1 MDEQVERQQGMA
13 VGYRPVQRIGLA
25 CLECRRKKARC
36 SGHRPQCSHCR
47 RLGRE
52 CQYPSA
58 SSRIST
64 STRSAAPPATA
75 GSSDNGGSE
84 ESISSIS
91 ERLSRIEGLLLDLR
105 AQSITSSRELDVVS
119 SSASKPSA
127 TPSTHTG
134 HPQGP
139 ISPSTTSELGVGT
152 LSPRAFP
159 PRAVLLGCVN
169 DYFRHCHNQ
178 PYSFFHEASFRQSLE
193 HGLLPDHLVLAVL
206 ASAVRFSSDPFFCD
220 PHESAVQYANRS
232 WKAIVVSCL
241 AHNQAAQVQ
250 TVQTITLLAIFDFTA
265 GKARHASAWVKIG
278 LSVRIAQDLKL
289 MVEDDANLPA
299 PEREERRRVFWSIY
313 LLDRLVS
320 CGRCRPPAVLD
331 ASCQLQLPC
340 DEPTYRNGCWQSTM
354 TLEEF
359 ISRKPLPE
367 SVLHSPLAGVTLMAY
382 SLARAAG
389 YMLQQFNI
397 RNHNPPWDANSDFAS
412 IESDLLYVE
421 TALQSSKSA
430 AEIVSSHRLPNGSID
445 QPSAGPAIFSMAL
458 FHLCHCILYHPFL
471 LRRRISSFCP
481 AVPSCFLSRSFTSAW
496 EHARAMIELLQEAR
510 RLGVLVQ
517 ASFYSYCM
525 VMAGSIVGLQCH
537 NDKPWRANDSA
548 RLLSESIEI
557 AQDIGLYWKN
567 VATMAII
574 LQRFSDLR
582 MAYSQ
587 LASEEPQI
595 IGLSQAEEDF
605 MWSLVD
611 YSTISNSTESDHQV
625 HTDLDQCGAM
635 QSTWFDL
642 FGTFSVDVAHDSANQ
657 MGAPSLL
664 SFPEAPGIDM
674 GSLSSGVHEDML

>member
-52 CQYPSA
+52 CRYPSA

-64 STRSAAPPATA
+64 STRSAAPRATA
-75 GSSDNGGSE
+75 GSSDNGSSE

-105 AQSITSSRELDVVS
+105 TQAITSSRELDVVS
-119 SSASKPSA
+119 SSASRPSA
-127 TPSTHTG
+127 TPSSHTG
-134 HPQGP
+134 HPQAP
-139 ISPSTTSELGVGT
+139 LSPSATSEPGVGT

-159 PRAVLLGCVN
+159 PRAFPPRAVLLGCIN

-193 HGLLPDHLVLAVL
+193 RGLLPDHLVLAVL
-206 ASAVRFSSDPFFCD
+206 ASAARFSSDPFFCD

-241 AHNQAAQVQ
+241 AHNQAAHVQ

-289 MVEDDANLPA
+289 MVEDDATLPA
-299 PEREERRRVFWSIY
+299 PKREERRRVFWSIY

-340 DEPTYRNGCWQSTM
+340 DEPTYRNGYWQSTM

-367 SVLHSPLAGVTLMAY
+367 SVLHSPLARVTLMAY

-430 AEIVSSHRLPNGSID
+430 AEI
-445 QPSAGPAIFSMAL
+445 
-458 FHLCHCILYHPFL
+458 
-471 LRRRISSFCP
+471 
-481 AVPSCFLSRSFTSAW
+481 
-496 EHARAMIELLQEAR
+496 EAR
-510 RLGVLVQ
+510 RLGVVVQ
-517 ASFYSYCM
+517 ASFYGYCM

-605 MWSLVD
+605 MWFLVD
-611 YSTISNSTESDHQV
+611 YSTISNSTESDHKA

-642 FGTFSVDVAHDSANQ
+642 FGTFSVDVAPDSANQ